1 MRVQS
6 DGPIGGGTRELVV
19 QYAPVRFRFEQP
31 HVGRLPRIVGYSQAV
46 PLPPDIEPRA
56 APVYYRLVPD
66 RQCPLAP
73 EDCAERYCRNE
84 MPEAEAKEFEQHCD
98 ACARCN
104 AILVRELA
112 IMGMVRAAAR
122 ASGTDPKS

>member
-1 MRVQS
+1 
-6 DGPIGGGTRELVV
+6 
-19 QYAPVRFRFEQP
+19 
-31 HVGRLPRIVGYSQAV
+31 
-46 PLPPDIEPRA
+46 
-56 APVYYRLVPD
+56 
-66 RQCPLAP
+66 
-73 EDCAERYCRNE
+73 